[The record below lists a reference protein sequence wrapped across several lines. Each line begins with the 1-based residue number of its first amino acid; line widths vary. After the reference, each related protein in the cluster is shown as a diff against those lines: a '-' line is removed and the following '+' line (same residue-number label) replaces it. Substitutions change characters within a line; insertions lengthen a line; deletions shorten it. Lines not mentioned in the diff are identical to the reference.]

1 MKRHAQWLDANIH
14 PELSCDGDQL
24 LEKPLRRHPT
34 RIRDKTPPRWW
45 RLCVPENFSIL
56 TGMHRYLLGR
66 ASVELVQG
74 DITRADTVAIANAAN
89 AMLMGGGGVDGAIHR
104 AAGPRLMEALREL
117 KRDLPGGVLETGGA
131 VVTPG
136 FDLAAQF
143 VIHCAGP
150 IYAREG
156 QRAATLLA
164 RCYMRSLKLC
174 RERKIASISFPSIST
189 GVYGY
194 PLEEA
199 APLALEA
206 VRRGLVEQDVPGL
219 VRFVLFDAPTLEAYR
234 SAAERV
240 FAGQRS

>member
-1 MKRHAQWLDANIH
+1 
-14 PELSCDGDQL
+14 
-24 LEKPLRRHPT
+24 
-34 RIRDKTPPRWW
+34 
-45 RLCVPENFSIL
+45 
-56 TGMHRYLLGR
+56 
-66 ASVELVQG
+66 
-74 DITRADTVAIANAAN
+74 
-89 AMLMGGGGVDGAIHR
+89 
-104 AAGPRLMEALREL
+104 
-117 KRDLPGGVLETGGA
+117 

>member
-24 LEKPLRRHPT
+24 LEKPLRRHMR
-34 RIRDKTPPRWW
+34 RIRDKTTRRWSS
-45 RLCVPENFSIL
+45 LCVLPKFSIL
-56 TGMHRYLLGR
+56 TGMHRYSLGR
-66 ASVELVQG
+66 STLELVQG
-74 DITRADTVAIANAAN
+74 DITRADTIAIANAAN

-104 AAGPRLMEALREL
+104 AAGPKLMEALREL

-136 FDLAAQF
+136 FDLGAKF

-156 QRAATLLA
+156 QRAASLLA
-164 RCYMRSLKLC
+164 FCYMRSLKLC

-189 GVYGY
+189 GAYGY

-199 APLALEA
+199 APIALEA
-206 VRRGLVEQDVPGL
+206 VKRGLSEQDLPGL
-219 VRFVLFDAPTLEAYR
+219 VRFVLFDAATLEAYR

-240 FAGQRS
+240 FSD